1 MNCLHLYRI
10 LLAYDISVM
19 ACVGMYGCQRVIA
32 RHNLTLSVYG
42 RVFCRLFLMELLCR
56 LFGGESSDMEGSL
69 RVRRKEL
76 TAHLMGNDAHVEAE
90 IDFDARMYSK
100 LRINNCVVELRL
112 RSLKEFKQA

>member
-1 MNCLHLYRI
+1 MKEIALPTNN
-10 LLAYDISVM
+10 ISVM
-19 ACVGMYGCQRVIA
+19 ARVGQYGCQRVIA

-42 RVFCRLFLMELLCR
+42 RVFCCLFLMEVLRSLS
-56 LFGGESSDMEGSL
+56 GGESCDMEGSL

-76 TAHLMGNDAHVEAE
+76 TAHLMGNDSHVETQ
-90 IDFDARMYSK
+90 IDFDAGMYSK